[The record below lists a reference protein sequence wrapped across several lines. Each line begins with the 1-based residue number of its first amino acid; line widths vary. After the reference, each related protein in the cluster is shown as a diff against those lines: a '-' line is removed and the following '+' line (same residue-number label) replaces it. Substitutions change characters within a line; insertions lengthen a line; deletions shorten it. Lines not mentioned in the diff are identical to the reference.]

1 MKVLQPMIAVCMAIF
16 GLLSCQNKLKNE
28 DINPKFDPTHYVAE
42 IKKDT
47 LADFFK
53 ATGNEPFWAITISK
67 EQITFSI
74 VGEGNEEFVFA
85 YAEPIRVADANI
97 KRYRLASATAT
108 LDFTIAQ
115 GKCSNTMS
123 GKTSPYT
130 VKADFKRNTGT
141 KVTTLEGCGH
151 YIVNYRLHDIWVLEN
166 LGNQKITATDF
177 DTTPMLE
184 IKAAEASFMGNG
196 GCNTIRG
203 KLFAEQDL
211 LRFTDIISTRMMCG
225 PTNKEP
231 QFLKA
236 LESSTKYEIKDNRLF
251 LSNPNG
257 IQLIFKKVD

>member
-1 MKVLQPMIAVCMAIF
+1 MAVGMASI
-16 GLLSCQNKLKNE
+16 GLLSCQSKLKNE
-28 DINPKFDPTHYVAE
+28 DINPKFNPGHYVAE
-42 IKKDT
+42 KEKDT

-53 ATGNEPFWAITISK
+53 ATGNEPFWAVTISK

-74 VGEGNEEFVFA
+74 LGAGNEEFIFP
-85 YAEPIRVADANI
+85 YADPIQVADANI
-97 KRYRLASATAT
+97 KRYRLTSATAT

-115 GKCSNTMS
+115 GQCSNTMS
-123 GKTSPYT
+123 GKESPYT
-130 VKADFKRNTGT
+130 VKADFKRNADT
-141 KVTTLEGCGH
+141 KVTALEGCGR
-151 YIVNYRLHDIWVLEN
+151 YIVNYRLHDIWVLES
-166 LGNQKITATDF
+166 LGSQKITATDF
-177 DTTPMLE
+177 DTTPTLE
-184 IKAAEASFMGNG
+184 IKAAEASFMGNS

-225 PTNKEP
+225 TTNKEP

-257 IQLIFKKVD
+257 LQLIFKKVD